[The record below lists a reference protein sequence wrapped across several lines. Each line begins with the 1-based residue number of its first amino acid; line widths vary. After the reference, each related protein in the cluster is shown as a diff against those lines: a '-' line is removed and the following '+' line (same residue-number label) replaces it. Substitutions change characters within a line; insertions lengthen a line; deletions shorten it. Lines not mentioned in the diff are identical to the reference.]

1 MRILQANGQPDN
13 TFIASFERFSALE
26 LLFDADHPAI
36 TESICLYL
44 KGKQRC
50 KQGYIH
56 RLRKALKGPTDAEF
70 QGTLA

>member
-1 MRILQANGQPDN
+1 MSFMTVPGALIRILQANGQPDY

-26 LLFDADHPAI
+26 LLFDAEPRAI

-50 KQGYIH
+50 QQG
-56 RLRKALKGPTDAEF
+56 
-70 QGTLA
+70 